1 MLMLKK
7 RCDTG
12 LLVTFEGIEGVGKS
26 TQTQLLKD
34 ALTAQGLPCYLTRE
48 PGGTDF
54 GDRLRACLLQEY
66 AHPLDAQTELCLLLA
81 ARRHHL
87 QTVIRPK
94 LAQGDIVIVDRFI
107 DASLAYQGYGRGLS
121 VELIERLHRELNLD
135 LTPSITFLL
144 DAPLEVSRERIKN
157 RIFFDRIEREHNP
170 FFINVRNGYLEIA
183 NNDPKRVH
191 VLDACIQADLLA
203 HTIFEKVTE
212 IIYAQ

>member
-1 MLMLKK
+1 MLKK
-7 RCDTG
+7 QCDTG

-34 ALTAQGLPCYLTRE
+34 ALNAQGIACYLTRE

-54 GDRLRACLLQEY
+54 GDALRACLLAEY
-66 AHPLDAQTELCLLLA
+66 TQPLDAQTELCLLLA

-94 LAQGDIVIVDRFI
+94 LEQGNIVIVDRFI
-107 DASLAYQGYGRGLS
+107 DASVAYQGYGRGLPID
-121 VELIERLHRELNLD
+121 LIETLHQALNLD
-135 LTPSITFLL
+135 LVPSITFLL

-157 RIFFDRIEREHNP
+157 RVFFDRIEKEHNS

-183 NNDPKRVH
+183 KKDPKRVH
-191 VLDACIQADLLA
+191 ILDACIKADLLA
-203 HTIFEKVTE
+203 HIIFDKVTE